1 MKTVW
6 QLLISVFSLNADNS
20 EDAHSHLEALHG
32 DSALIERVI
41 KLRDLELELAQA
53 ESLTG
58 L

>member
-6 QLLISVFSLNADNS
+6 QLLISVFSFNDDNS
-20 EDAHSHLEALHG
+20 DDAHSHLEALQG

-53 ESLTG
+53 ENFTG